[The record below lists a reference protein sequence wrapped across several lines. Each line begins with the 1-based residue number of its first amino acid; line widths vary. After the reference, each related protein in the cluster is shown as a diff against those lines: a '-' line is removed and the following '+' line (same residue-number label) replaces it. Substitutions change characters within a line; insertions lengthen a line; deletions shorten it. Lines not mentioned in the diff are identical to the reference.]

1 VSKGKSYWNRALK
14 GNVLAVTIVF
24 VALVYLAFT
33 GGTGDGDRD
42 TTTVTTIEPVSPTSP
57 TVTFPTDPPP
67 PTVTPDPSTPPTNTP
82 SQPPPKPVDL
92 YLSIPDQD
100 FELCC
105 GLIPSKVKI
114 WGTAL
119 IKNRGDLTAH
129 NVGVTFELFTS
140 NRERIKLSGEDQL
153 ERDVG
158 DLKGGES
165 RIENIEF
172 TIGILEGYK
181 IQESGGSMVLNVYS
195 DEKSVTLEEEF
206 VVPEMGG

>member
-1 VSKGKSYWNRALK
+1 VTKGKIDWKRVFTSNALP
-14 GNVLAVTIVF
+14 LAAVF
-24 VALVYLAFT
+24 VALIYLVFA
-33 GGTGDGDRD
+33 GVTGDGQSG
-42 TTTVTTIEPVSPTSP
+42 TTTVTAPITESPTTPPVTHP
-57 TVTFPTDPPP
+57 TETPP
-67 PTVTPDPSTPPTNTP
+67 PTDAPDPSTPATTAP
-82 SQPPPKPVDL
+82 SQPTPRPVDL
-92 YLSIPDQD
+92 YLSIPEQD

-114 WGTAL
+114 WGSAL

-129 NVGVTFELFTS
+129 NVRITFELFTS
-140 NRERIKLSGEDQL
+140 NRQRIKLTGEDLL

-172 TIGILEGYK
+172 TIGIVDGYK
-181 IQESGGSMVLNVYS
+181 IQDSGGSVVLNVYS
-195 DEKSVTLEEEF
+195 DETSATIEEEF